1 MAQDS
6 DTGILSEAQR
16 ETRERIVE
24 LLTRAYWM
32 EVETVMSYI
41 AASVNPE
48 GLRAQEVKESL
59 ATDILEEL
67 GHARRFAQRIKE
79 LYGVVP
85 GSKEMRAEQ
94 DSLQPPADSVD
105 IAQVIHGVI
114 DAERGAIQHY
124 NELIEVTDGVDP
136 VTQDLVTQVLADEQ
150 AHLRT
155 FEGFLREYESAKA

>member
-6 DTGILSEAQR
+6 DSGILSEAQR
-16 ETRERIVE
+16 DARGRIVE

-59 ATDILEEL
+59 AADIVEEL

-85 GSKEMRAEQ
+85 GSKEMRPEQ
-94 DSLQPPADSVD
+94 DSLQPPADPVD